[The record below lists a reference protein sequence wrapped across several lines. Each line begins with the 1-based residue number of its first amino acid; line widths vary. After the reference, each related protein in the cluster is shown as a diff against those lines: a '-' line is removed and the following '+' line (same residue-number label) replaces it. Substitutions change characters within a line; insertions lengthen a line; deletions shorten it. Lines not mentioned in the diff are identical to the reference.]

1 MQQNSVH
8 FCTKLSQAFQNVPAA
23 VLAGFRDL
31 VLLSGIFTP
40 LFVSPPKLGQA
51 LAAKLPEMLCNT
63 GNLE

>member
-1 MQQNSVH
+1 M
-8 FCTKLSQAFQNVPAA
+8 
-23 VLAGFRDL
+23 LAGFRDS
-31 VLLSGIFTP
+31 VLLSGIFTPMFVLSGIFTPMFVLSGIFTP